1 MPDWTKSME
10 QQTYEYYK
18 VDPNTWRDGEKIKTM
33 ISSTIEN
40 DSEAQTLGSASFE
53 SSEALG
59 ECYIRTYL
67 VTRQNGLTERFPLGT
82 RLIQSQEESYNGMYQ
97 TIPMDAYTP
106 LIELKENPPPLG
118 YSIPK
123 GSNIMDMAYR
133 LIRENARA
141 PVVEASSSEVL
152 YSDFVSNVDDTWLTF
167 LSDLIAN
174 ANYEFG
180 LDELGQIIFLPK
192 QDVSALQPIKTF
204 NDDNSS
210 ILLPDI
216 TLSKDLYN
224 IPNKVEVV
232 CSGASSGKTYYAT
245 AINDDPDSI
254 VSTVNRGRIITH
266 RASNIDFPGEPNE
279 GMLQAYAQNL
289 LKELSSVE
297 YTVTFSHGY
306 YPIRI
311 GDCVRLNYTKA
322 NIVDVKAKIIKQS
335 IECKT
340 GCTITE
346 TAVYTSNLWG

>member
-18 VDPNTWRDGEKIKTM
+18 VDPNTWRNGKKINTM

-40 DSEAQTLGSASFE
+40 DSEAQTLGSASFS

-59 ECYIRTYL
+59 ECYVRTYL
-67 VTRQNGLTERFPLGT
+67 VVRQNGLTERFPLGT
-82 RLIQSQEESYNGMYQ
+82 SLIQSQEESYNGLYQ
-97 TIPMDAYTP
+97 TIPMDAYSP

-167 LSDLIAN
+167 ITDLIAI
-174 ANYEFG
+174 ANYELG

-192 QDVSALQPIKTF
+192 QDVLSLQPIKIF

-216 TLSKDLYN
+216 TLNKDLYN

-254 VSTVNRGRIITH
+254 VSTVNRGRVITH
-266 RASNIDFPGEPNE
+266 RVTSVEFPGEPNE
-279 GMLQAYAQNL
+279 GILQLYAQNL
-289 LKELSSVE
+289 LKELSAVE
-297 YTVTFSHGY
+297 YTVTFTHGY
-306 YPIRI
+306 YPIRL

-322 NIVDVKAKIIKQS
+322 NIIDVKAKIIKQS
-335 IECKT
+335 ISCKT